1 MLKKVETVLSVP
13 WTKLTPSESK
23 PLLHAYIGSIPL
35 EGKKRMALKLA
46 KRYMGKIFHCR
57 IFYCKSLNFDMMKC
71 RRQKCLCTFFQFI
84 ILA

>member
-1 MLKKVETVLSVP
+1 MLKKVDTVLSVP

-46 KRYMGKIFHCR
+46 KRYMGK
-57 IFYCKSLNFDMMKC
+57 KSS
-71 RRQKCLCTFFQFI
+71 TAESFI
-84 ILA
+84 AKVCILI

>member
-23 PLLHAYIGSIPL
+23 PLLNAYIGSIPL

-46 KRYMGKIFHCR
+46 KRYMGKNLPLQNLLLQKFAFR
-57 IFYCKSLNFDMMKC
+57 YDEMSTPKVSMYFFFSL
-71 RRQKCLCTFFQFI
+71 L
-84 ILA
+84 